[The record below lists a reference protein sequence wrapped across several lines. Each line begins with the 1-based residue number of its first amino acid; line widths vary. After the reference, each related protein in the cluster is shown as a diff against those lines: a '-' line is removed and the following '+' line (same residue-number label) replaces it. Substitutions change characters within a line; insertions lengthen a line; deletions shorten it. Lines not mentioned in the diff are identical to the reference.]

1 MWHKPA
7 KGVTLIELLIVV
19 VLLAILSATALP
31 RFSGK
36 AGVEEITIQDR
47 LISLLRLSQAQ
58 AMQNTSQKRLFNLA
72 AAGLTP
78 ADGSVQIRLFNHKT
92 AAGSVISEFW
102 FNAYGQPG
110 FVTGNPATFTQAV
123 NGLRFEISGATSQK
137 LCIESEGYIHPC

>member
-47 LISLLRLSQAQ
+47 LISLLRLSQTR
-58 AMQNTSQKRLFNLA
+58 AMQNTSAHTSFTLPHADLPGADSTVQIQLFDQKTSGGNSIGGLQFNAFGQPLIDDGSGTFIQ
-72 AAGLTP
+72 AAG
-78 ADGSVQIRLFNHKT
+78 
-92 AAGSVISEFW
+92 
-102 FNAYGQPG
+102 
-110 FVTGNPATFTQAV
+110 
-123 NGLRFEISGATSQK
+123 GLRFEIQGMETK
-137 LCIESEGYIHPC
+137 TVCIESEGYIHPC